1 MTMDL
6 SDRWGSQKGHNET
19 WYNFSQNVFFFFKS
33 EPDDQEDPYV

>member
-19 WYNFSQNVFFFFKS
+19 WYNFSQNGFKKKS
-33 EPDDQEDPYV
+33 EPDEEEDPYV